1 MGAGDLMS
9 GVEVLPVTA
18 VTVDTVSVPVVVIH
32 AQGAVTADLR
42 AFTPVVDTVDVST
55 ISKPSNAHVASEICS
70 PMWPRLSAGWRA
82 RVGVWVGAAFGV
94 AALTV
99 GLTALVKWLA

>member
-1 MGAGDLMS
+1 MS
-9 GVEVLPVTA
+9 GVEVLPETA
-18 VTVDTVSVPVVVIH
+18 ITVDTVSVPVTVTH
-32 AQGAVTADLR
+32 AQGAVVADLR
-42 AFTPVVDTVDVST
+42 AFPSDAGTLDVST

-82 RVGVWVGAAFGV
+82 RVLVWVGAAFGV

-99 GLTALVKWLA
+99 ALTALVQWLI